1 MEKNTFFHYFP
12 LGGGGPTEEV
22 VEHPTN
28 PLGNY
33 DRGISIRVGTQ
44 IGGSSARLKLPS
56 SSLSDHTRRGEK
68 E

>member
-1 MEKNTFFHYFP
+1 MVFFHSFS
-12 LGGGGPTEEV
+12 LGGGGPSNEI

-44 IGGSSARLKLPS
+44 IGGGSARLKLPS